1 MFVCSVRNMFEYFL
15 KLGCTTITLFMIYT
29 EILTRDVKA
38 DFFMA
43 ENETGSQLVRFPN
56 PLLFGSQARTLCL
69 VLNELLCLDV

>member
-1 MFVCSVRNMFEYFL
+1 
-15 KLGCTTITLFMIYT
+15 MIYT

-38 DFFMA
+38 DFVMA
-43 ENETGSQLVRFPN
+43 ENETGSELVRFPI